1 MSDVRLT
8 VDLPP
13 QFNVVQVQSGWFGS
27 DEEWAIPT
35 DVTLRY
41 QTNEDDPNDPWREWV
56 VWNGVTHR
64 RWGLAFVSDLDLPSG
79 VLVSRIQYEFGTV
92 PAGWR
97 WGTGRDGLPRIEGFV
112 TPYGWNGRP
121 IFEGEKIA
129 G

>member
-1 MSDVRLT
+1 MVVAQTERDEGERTGLYGRTITSDTYIVGESVIWEYPVANLGQESVSDVRLT

-56 VWNGVTHR
+56 V
-64 RWGLAFVSDLDLPSG
+64 
-79 VLVSRIQYEFGTV
+79 
-92 PAGWR
+92 
-97 WGTGRDGLPRIEGFV
+97 
-112 TPYGWNGRP
+112 
-121 IFEGEKIA
+121 
-129 G
+129 